1 MSFYGSHAEAKACIA
16 EVEVSENTHSSSGSK
31 ILAGHNHP
39 HAGEGNAYHDKPSG
53 ETLMPG
59 RLRAGIKTPL
69 TRTDTLTR
77 KYAST
82 GSGGESGS

>member
-1 MSFYGSHAEAKACIA
+1 MSYFGSVADAEAEIA
-16 EVEVSENTHSSSGSK
+16 KIEMSENTRSSSGSK
-31 ILAGHNHP
+31 IYAGHNHP
-39 HAGEGNAYHDKPSG
+39 HAGESNAHNDKPSG

-59 RLRAGIKTPL
+59 RLRAGIKTPK

-82 GSGGESGS
+82 GTGGE